1 MDLFAV
7 MEDIDENLQRKSVRH
22 EGRHTGSRVWL
33 FLFSGVFFFIICVQL
48 YKENLKL
55 YHL

>member
-48 YKENLKL
+48 YKENLK
-55 YHL
+55 

>member
-33 FLFSGVFFFIICVQL
+33 LLFSGFFSLQYVYNYIRRI
-48 YKENLKL
+48 
-55 YHL
+55 